1 MSVSSSN
8 LDMSLD
14 DLVDKSVA
22 RRRSHPRLA
31 HGAQG
36 LLTPRALSDAAGVK
50 RGGCSPSSGRSPS
63 GTRSS
68 NARAE
73 PYDRGGRPAWQEA
86 LHGAPSSVRA
96 LSGGGGVQ
104 RGGGHGRGRTRA
116 SGGQKGETD
125 TPSSEPYG
133 EHMAS
138 VASSRN
144 PLLKVSSE
152 SKPNSVAGY
161 ICNVVRES
169 AGNEPPA
176 VMATGPAA
184 INQAMKAIAI
194 ARKYLLDE
202 DAPNQVDLLVL
213 PKFEQ
218 DVRDGSNM
226 VFKLE
231 RSEAIAREPA
241 ETDLCCK
248 SRTDAFKLAGAIAG
262 RVRDGKEVALT
273 VKGAVPVLIS
283 VKAIALAQDYVKD
296 EGIEL
301 RFAVQFRNLEDP
313 ELNNTPS
320 TYLHMA
326 IIPRHTF

>member
-1 MSVSSSN
+1 MSLSASSST
-8 LDMSLD
+8 LDLSLD
-14 DLVDKSVA
+14 DLVDQSVA
-22 RRRSHPRLA
+22 RRRSHPRLDA
-31 HGAQG
+31 HGAEG
-36 LLTPRALSDAAGVK
+36 LLTPRAVSDAALGAAA
-50 RGGCSPSSGRSPS
+50 
-63 GTRSS
+63 TRSS
-68 NARAE
+68 SARAE
-73 PYDRGGRPAWQEA
+73 PYDRGGRSAS
-86 LHGAPSSVRA
+86 GAE
-96 LSGGGGVQ
+96 GGVE
-104 RGGGHGRGRTRA
+104 RGGGHGRRRTRA
-116 SGGQKGETD
+116 SAGRQTGEG
-125 TPSSEPYG
+125 YG
-133 EHMAS
+133 EHMASADVAS

-152 SKPNSVAGY
+152 SKPNSVAGA

-184 INQAMKAIAI
+184 INQAMKSVAI

-202 DAPNQVDLLVL
+202 DVPNQVDLLVL

-226 VFKLE
+226 VFKLM
-231 RSEAIAREPA
+231 RSEPIAREPA

-248 SRTDAFKLAGAIAG
+248 ARTDAFKLAGAIAG
-262 RVRDGKEVALT
+262 RVRDGEEVAIT

-283 VKAIALAQDYVKD
+283 VKAIGLAQDYVKD

-301 RFAVQFRNLEDP
+301 RFAVQFRDLEDP
-313 ELNNTPS
+313 ELNNAPS

-326 IIPRHTF
+326 IIPRHALL

>member
-1 MSVSSSN
+1 MSVSVSSSN

-22 RRRSHPRLA
+22 RRRSLPRLA
-31 HGAQG
+31 HSAQG
-36 LLTPRALSDAAGVK
+36 LLTPRALSDAVGVK
-50 RGGCSPSSGRSPS
+50 RGARSPS
-63 GTRSS
+63 GARSS

-73 PYDRGGRPAWQEA
+73 PYDRGRPAA
-86 LHGAPSSVRA
+86 GAPSSGRTV
-96 LSGGGGVQ
+96 SGAGGVQ
-104 RGGGHGRGRTRA
+104 RGGGHGRG
-116 SGGQKGETD
+116 QKGETH
-125 TPSSEPYG
+125 TSSGG
-133 EHMAS
+133 EHMASADVKS

-152 SKPNSVAGY
+152 SKPNSVAGA
-161 ICNVVRES
+161 ICNVVRL
-169 AGNEPPA
+169 ATGNEPPA

-202 DAPNQVDLLVL
+202 DVPDQVDLLVL

-226 VFKLE
+226 VFKLH
-231 RSEAIAREPA
+231 RSEPIAREPA

-248 SRTDAFKLAGAIAG
+248 ARTDAFKLAGAIAG
-262 RVRDGKEVALT
+262 RVRDGEKVALT

-301 RFAVQFRNLEDP
+301 PFAVQFRNLEDP

-326 IIPRHTF
+326 IIPRHAAASFRAV